1 MFGLR
6 VSLPHPS
13 RSVIVCTRSPSKPMP
28 GILSKLL
35 PHEDGFHNMFVEL
48 AENVYRASQAMV
60 AMLENYSTPA
70 SDAEKIKDIEHAND
84 TIMHGLMNK
93 LNRTFI
99 TPFDR
104 EDIHELASKVDDVL
118 DLTDAAASRLV
129 TYRIEKIRPG
139 VAELSRVL
147 MAATKEVVAAVRVLE
162 KKNEVLEHCIE
173 INRLENEGDR
183 ICRDLIATLFEQ
195 EKDPILVIKWKEI
208 IEVLEIATDKCE
220 DVANV
225 VETITLKNA

>member
-1 MFGLR
+1 
-6 VSLPHPS
+6 
-13 RSVIVCTRSPSKPMP
+13 MP
-28 GILSKLL
+28 GLLSKLM
-35 PHEDGFHNMFVEL
+35 PHEDGFHDMFVEL

-60 AMLENYSTPA
+60 AMLENFSNPPT
-70 SDAEKIKDIEHAND
+70 DAEKIKDIEHTND
-84 TIMHGLMNK
+84 NITHTLMNK

-104 EDIHELASKVDDVL
+104 EDIHELASKIDDVL

-129 TYRIEKIRPG
+129 TYRISEIRPG
-139 VAELSRVL
+139 VPDLSRVL

-162 KKNEVLEHCIE
+162 KKEEVLNHCIE
-173 INRLENEGDR
+173 IHRLENEADR
-183 ICRDLIATLFEQ
+183 VCRDLIGTLFEQ

-208 IEVLEIATDKCE
+208 IEVLEFATDKCE

>member
-1 MFGLR
+1 
-6 VSLPHPS
+6 
-13 RSVIVCTRSPSKPMP
+13 MP

-35 PHEDGFHNMFVEL
+35 PHEDGFHDMFVEL

-60 AMLENYSTPA
+60 AMLENYSNPA

-84 TIMHGLMNK
+84 TIIHSLMNK

-104 EDIHELASKVDDVL
+104 EDIHELASKIDDVL

-129 TYRIEKIRPG
+129 TYRIDKIRPG
-139 VAELSRVL
+139 VSDLSRVL
-147 MAATKEVVAAVRVLE
+147 LEATKEVVAAVRVLE
-162 KKNEVLEHCIE
+162 KKNEILEHCIE

-183 ICRDLIATLFEQ
+183 VCRDLIANLFEQ

>member
-1 MFGLR
+1 
-6 VSLPHPS
+6 
-13 RSVIVCTRSPSKPMP
+13 MP

-35 PHEDGFHNMFVEL
+35 PHEDGFHNMFVDL

-60 AMLENYSTPA
+60 AMLDNYSTPA

-84 TIMHGLMNK
+84 TIMHSLMNK

-104 EDIHELASKVDDVL
+104 EDIHALASKIDDVL

-129 TYRIEKIRPG
+129 TYRIDKIRPG
-139 VAELSRVL
+139 VADLARVL
-147 MAATKEVVAAVRVLE
+147 MAASKEVVAAVRVLE
-162 KKNEVLEHCIE
+162 KKNEILEHCIE

-183 ICRDLIATLFEQ
+183 LCRDLIGTLFVQ

-220 DVANV
+220 DVADV